1 MRVTYNR
8 ELKVKAHLDGMDI
21 ENFLPM
27 HYDMIETTSGRKAE
41 LVPAIHNLIFVHST
55 QEVITDLKIKQKE
68 LAPMRYVMKVHLDGK
83 REILFVPDSQMDNFM
98 KVASVEDSSVMFLE
112 NSDYLDYIGKE
123 VEITAGQFKGVR
135 GIIKRIKKNK
145 HVVVQIAG
153 IAAVAITYVPACL
166 LREVS

>member
-1 MRVTYNR
+1 MASDSGTLHWYPMRVTYNR

-68 LAPMRYVMKVHLDGK
+68 LAPMRYVMKVHLDG
-83 REILFVPDSQMDNFM
+83 RYYSYP
-98 KVASVEDSSVMFLE
+98 
-112 NSDYLDYIGKE
+112 
-123 VEITAGQFKGVR
+123 TAKW
-135 GIIKRIKKNK
+135 
-145 HVVVQIAG
+145 
-153 IAAVAITYVPACL
+153 TT
-166 LREVS
+166 S

>member
-1 MRVTYNR
+1 
-8 ELKVKAHLDGMDI
+8 
-21 ENFLPM
+21 
-27 HYDMIETTSGRKAE
+27 
-41 LVPAIHNLIFVHST
+41 
-55 QEVITDLKIKQKE
+55 
-68 LAPMRYVMKVHLDGK
+68 
-83 REILFVPDSQMDNFM
+83 M